1 MLAGIFKRNLKS
13 DRRIAVRAE
22 IIDTGNPR
30 IAAARITISAP
41 ANNLFDFIANPK
53 NHPKIDGSNMVRG
66 KAYGP
71 NKLKLSSWFL
81 MRQFRLLPYF
91 MPNKIV
97 EFAESKLIAWRNIS
111 PSRWRYEFKSLG
123 EGSTQVT
130 QYLDCSNTPEKLA
143 KSELSWAAKAMAK
156 TLVRFKEYFE

>member
-1 MLAGIFKRNLKS
+1 M
-13 DRRIAVRAE
+13 RAE

-30 IAAARITISAP
+30 VAAARITINAP
-41 ANNLFDFIANPK
+41 ANRLFDFIANPK

-71 NKLKLSSWFL
+71 SKLKLNSWFL
-81 MRQFRLLPYF
+81 MRQFRLIPYF

-97 EFAESKLIAWRNIS
+97 EFEEGKVIAWRNAS
-111 PSRWRYEFKSLG
+111 PSRWRYEFKPLSD
-123 EGSTQVT
+123 GSTEVT

-143 KSELSWAAKAMAK
+143 KSELSWAAKAMSK
-156 TLVRFKEYFE
+156 TLVRFKQYFE